1 MTTTPTITRTPSRP
15 TASKRVAD
23 PPSRVP
29 WSTVLPLAVALGLT
43 ASFWTVALRTS
54 LGSIERTGSPFVS
67 WARESALLLPFFVL
81 AVLAAL
87 TLAQRRSGR
96 DIGGFREVGAV
107 VLLVTAFGTV
117 AGIVQLGLSSAY
129 DYHLQVSQMATMV
142 SMQSGCPADCQSAVQ
157 RATLGLQER
166 AVLIGGLILLM
177 SNIVVV
183 AWVTAL
189 RGWRLRL
196 TSTHTSPPGQAQV
209 LDRLGFA
216 RTVLVS
222 GLVGSAA
229 IHAAVVPEHLAEWT
243 AAGVFFVLLALVEV
257 GLGALVVVRRDQVL
271 HLACLAA
278 SVGPLLV
285 WLSSRTA
292 GLPFGPEAGV
302 PEAVGLADVAAC
314 VLEVATALAALSLL
328 RSPRRTAPRA
338 TAVHEI
344 RFAFVLV
351 VAVSALGLGGTDL
364 HWVAL
369 GADGQGGMHHAPADP
384 DLPGTG
390 EAPGEPLNHR

>member
-1 MTTTPTITRTPSRP
+1 MTTTPTITKLPERP
-15 TASKRVAD
+15 AASQGGGP
-23 PPSRVP
+23 PPSGVP
-29 WSTVLPLAVALGLT
+29 WATVLPLAVPLGLT

-54 LGSIERTGSPFVS
+54 LGSIERTGSPFAS

-87 TLAQRRSGR
+87 TLAQRRYGR
-96 DIGGFREVGAV
+96 DIRGFREVGAAS
-107 VLLVTAFGTV
+107 LLVTAFGTL
-117 AGIVQLGLSSAY
+117 AGVVQLGISSAY
-129 DYHLQVSQMATMV
+129 DYHLQVSQMATMA
-142 SMQSGCPADCQSAVQ
+142 SMQASCPADCQGALQ
-157 RATLGLQER
+157 QATLGLQER
-166 AVLIGGLILLM
+166 AVLVGGLILLV

-243 AAGVFFVLLALVEV
+243 AAGVFFVLLALVEM
-257 GLGALVVVRRDQVL
+257 GLGALVVVRRDHVL
-271 HLACLAA
+271 HLACLAV

-285 WLSSRTA
+285 WLGSRTA

-314 VLEVATALAALSLL
+314 LLEVATAVAALSLL
-328 RSPRRTAPRA
+328 RSPRRTARRPL
-338 TAVHEI
+338 AVHEI

-369 GADGQGGMHHAPADP
+369 GADGQGGMHHAPASPGVPGAGVVP
-384 DLPGTG
+384 DG
-390 EAPGEPLNHR
+390 PLNHG